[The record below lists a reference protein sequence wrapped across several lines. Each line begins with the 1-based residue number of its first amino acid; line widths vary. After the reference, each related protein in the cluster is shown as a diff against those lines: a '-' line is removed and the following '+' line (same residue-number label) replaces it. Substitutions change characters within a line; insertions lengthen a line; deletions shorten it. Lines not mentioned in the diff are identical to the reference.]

1 MDITSLLNLTP
12 AGTGT
17 GTGNSTGRTAT
28 GETAAR
34 FAETLQAATARSSE
48 ALAAGGATAGIAVQ
62 TSPLATGSLLQQ
74 LAPGPITATL
84 AAPLSAAAIADAE
97 PVEAE
102 WSDTELAEAML
113 GESGEAAGIPA
124 MALLSASPAAM
135 PSAEIAGAGSPLS
148 QAIGGVVNNRVGG
161 GVGEVVGEVVG
172 SRIASSEAPLAA
184 ASLAPPAPSASPMTS
199 DGATASGVIVSPLT
213 VEAAQAAGAES
224 LPLLPTPTSA
234 ASPTAGQALPAAPAL
249 AMQSALGSAAW
260 GDEFG
265 QHLLNMVHRGEQQV
279 DLYLHP
285 RELGALSVSLS
296 LDDQGARAQFF
307 SAHGAVRSA
316 VEQALPHLREALAQ
330 QGISLGET
338 SVGDQRQPAHQQQS
352 ASAQHD
358 GGNARGNSGAD
369 QFGNSGFTGTD
380 DAPGAVPV
388 SLRAIDF
395 YA

>member
-17 GTGNSTGRTAT
+17 GTGNSTGRRAT

-48 ALAAGGATAGIAVQ
+48 ALAAGSATAGIAVQ

-135 PSAEIAGAGSPLS
+135 PSAEIAGSGSPLS

-161 GVGEVVGEVVG
+161 GVGEVVG

-199 DGATASGVIVSPLT
+199 DGATASGVIVSPLA

-224 LPLLPTPTSA
+224 LPLLPTTPSA

-352 ASAQHD
+352 ASAQHN

-369 QFGNSGFTGTD
+369 QFGSSGFTGTD